1 MATRTA
7 RVLHWFRSD
16 LRLRDNRGLA
26 AASRSAGALGLLF
39 VLDDGLLGGRAFGAS
54 RVRFLLGCL
63 EGLRAE
69 LADRGQQLIVRRGDP
84 RAVVPAF
91 AREHAIDRVVWNRDL
106 GPYAR
111 RRDAIV
117 RRALDARGVA
127 VEEHKDRVV
136 FESSELRTREGG
148 AFRVFT
154 PFRNAW
160 WARFEA
166 DPPACEGSLRF
177 PPPLGV
183 EPGTLPDAASL
194 GAGDDATDLS
204 PAGEVAARRRLD
216 RFLDG
221 ALARYAADRD
231 RPDLDGTSRLS
242 PYLRFGAISARSCI
256 HAARERMR
264 EEPRVRDGAR
274 KWLDELVWRE
284 FYHAVLEEHPHVLVR
299 SFQPAYDALRWN
311 DDDAGFRAWCEG
323 RTGYPFVDA
332 AMRQLAATGWMHNR
346 ARMVVAS
353 FLTKDLLVDWR
364 RGERFFYERLV
375 DGDPAS
381 NNGGWQWAAST
392 GTDAQPYFR
401 IFHPVTQGERFDPEG
416 AYVRRW
422 VPELRDVERRFVHA
436 PWKAPHPPRDY
447 PAPIVDHAE
456 RRLEAL
462 RRYESVRAAGASG
475 GGGKGR
481 DATRAGRR
489 GRNLD
494 LF

>member
-1 MATRTA
+1 MTA
-7 RVLHWFRSD
+7 RNERVLHWLRND
-16 LRLRDNRGLA
+16 LRLRDNPALA
-26 AASRSAGALGLLF
+26 SASRRAGALAVLF
-39 VLDDGLLGGRAFGAS
+39 VLDERLLGATPRTA
-54 RVRFLLGCL
+54 FLLGCL
-63 EGLRAE
+63 ARLRAD
-69 LADRGQQLIVRRGDP
+69 LAARGQRLLVRRGDP
-84 RAVVPAF
+84 RALLPALV
-91 AREHAIDRVVWNRDL
+91 REHAIDRVTWNRDTS
-106 GPYAR
+106 PFAA
-111 RRDAIV
+111 RRDAAV
-117 RRALDARGVA
+117 RRALEAQGIA

-136 FESSELRTREGG
+136 FDASELRTREGG
-148 AFRVFT
+148 AFRVYT

-166 DPPACEGSLRF
+166 DPPACEGALRL
-177 PPPLGV
+177 PPPLPIDEGA
-183 EPGTLPDAASL
+183 LPDAPAL
-194 GAGDDATDLS
+194 AGVEL
-204 PAGEVAARRRLD
+204 PVPGESAAKRRLD

-231 RPDLDGTSRLS
+231 RPDLDATSRLS
-242 PYLRFGAISARSCI
+242 PYLRFGAISIRTCI

-264 EEPRVRDGAR
+264 EAPRVRDGAR

-284 FYHAVLEEHPHVLVR
+284 FYQAILVEFPHVLRR

-353 FLTKDLLVDWR
+353 FLTKDLLLDWR

-375 DGDPAS
+375 DGEPAT

-422 VPELRDVERRFVHA
+422 VPELRDVPLRFLHA
-436 PWKAPHPPRDY
+436 PWKAPQPPRDY
-447 PAPIVDHAE
+447 PGPIVDHAE
-456 RRLEAL
+456 RRQEAL
-462 RRYESVRAAGASG
+462 RRFEAARSG
-475 GGGKGR
+475 GGR
-481 DATRAGRR
+481 NERTAPRARR
-489 GRNLD
+489 RSGNLE